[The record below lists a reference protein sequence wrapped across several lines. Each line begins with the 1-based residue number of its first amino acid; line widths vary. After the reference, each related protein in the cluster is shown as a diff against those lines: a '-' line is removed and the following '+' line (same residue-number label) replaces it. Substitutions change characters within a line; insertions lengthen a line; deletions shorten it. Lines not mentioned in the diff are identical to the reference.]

1 MKRMNHRWKY
11 KIVRTVETNRQ
22 RVRGGE
28 LQTRSMQIG
37 RMKSANYGQRII
49 KIVLKKSGE

>member
-1 MKRMNHRWKY
+1 MKRMNHGWKY
-11 KIVRTVETNRQ
+11 KIVRTVEINRQ

-37 RMKSANYGQRII
+37 RMKSANYGQKII
-49 KIVLKKSGE
+49 KIVLKKRGV

>member
-22 RVRGGE
+22 RVREGE

-37 RMKSANYGQRII
+37 KMKSANYGQRII
-49 KIVLKKSGE
+49 KIVLKKRGV

>member
-22 RVRGGE
+22 RVRDGE

-37 RMKSANYGQRII
+37 KMKSANYGQRII
-49 KIVLKKSGE
+49 KIVLKKRGV

>member
-37 RMKSANYGQRII
+37 RMKSANYGQKII
-49 KIVLKKSGE
+49 KIVLKKRGV